1 MAGPGPA
8 EIPEEPALY
17 SQFSSGSQGE
27 RMSIS
32 PNVPEPN
39 EAPLYEA
46 ASTPRWIIV
55 VFVAAFALIGYLL
68 YAGSDTRTRL
78 EADLKQANSKTDVLA
93 AQIDQ
98 VNSRVADL
106 KGQLEVTTQKLGFTQ
121 AELTQARTLAQN
133 IRESQKES
141 DAKLTAQIGQ
151 VKQDTDTK
159 IGAVSTDL
167 SGAKGDI
174 TATKAD
180 LEATKAKLTSTVGDL
195 GVQSGLIARNQ
206 DELEQ
211 LKRQGDRNI
220 FELHLTRSKKPTH
233 VGPIQV
239 TLTKTDPKRFK
250 YTLMVIADDKTIEKK
265 DKTADEPVQFY
276 IKGVSRPYEIVVFD
290 VTKDKINGY
299 LSTPKDTGSARAQ

>member
-1 MAGPGPA
+1 
-8 EIPEEPALY
+8 
-17 SQFSSGSQGE
+17 
-27 RMSIS
+27 MSIS
-32 PNVPEPN
+32 PNVPEPT
-39 EAPLYEA
+39 EHFEYQE

-55 VFVAAFALIGYLL
+55 VFIAAFALIGYAI
-68 YAGSDTRTRL
+68 YAGNEAKTKL
-78 EADLKQANSKTDVLA
+78 ETDLAQANSKAAVMA

-98 VNSRVADL
+98 TNSRVADL

-121 AELTQARTLAQN
+121 AELAQARTLAQN
-133 IRESQKES
+133 IRQTQQES

-159 IGAVSTDL
+159 IGAVTTDL
-167 SGAKGDI
+167 TGAKGDI
-174 TATKAD
+174 SATKQD

-206 DELEQ
+206 EELDQ
-211 LKRQGDRNI
+211 LKRQGERNI
-220 FELHLTRSKKPTH
+220 FELHLTKSKTPTR

-239 TLTKTDPKRFK
+239 TLNKTDPKKFK
-250 YTLMVIADDKTIEKK
+250 YTMTLIADDKTIEKK

-276 IKGVSRPYEIVVFD
+276 IKGATRPYEIVIFD

-299 LSTPKDTGSARAQ
+299 LATPKDLGSAKAQ